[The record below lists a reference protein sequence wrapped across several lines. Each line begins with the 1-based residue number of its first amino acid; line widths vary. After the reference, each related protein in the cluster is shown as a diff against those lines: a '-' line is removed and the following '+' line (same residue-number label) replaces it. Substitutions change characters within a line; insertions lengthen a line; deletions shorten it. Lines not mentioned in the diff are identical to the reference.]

1 VRDGQPS
8 PHRPRLVVSRSTC
21 PPISPPPHVNS
32 FVLGPAVINTH
43 SSTIMW
49 SCRGPEGTKS
59 AVSREV
65 FLGPVVCPL
74 TMAHKVWRIGFDQV
88 CEVLPGNALPHTTQG
103 VQSRGTVHSLIHDLN
118 KNKAKNNR
126 SCVHCWSRQCF
137 TTWMPK
143 RMRPLRAWC
152 GRTHSYCSSREPR

>member
-1 VRDGQPS
+1 
-8 PHRPRLVVSRSTC
+8 
-21 PPISPPPHVNS
+21 
-32 FVLGPAVINTH
+32 
-43 SSTIMW
+43 MW

-103 VQSRGTVHSLIHDLN
+103 VQPKWCTAKLGLLPGRHD
-118 KNKAKNNR
+118 
-126 SCVHCWSRQCF
+126 
-137 TTWMPK
+137 
-143 RMRPLRAWC
+143 AW
-152 GRTHSYCSSREPR
+152 P